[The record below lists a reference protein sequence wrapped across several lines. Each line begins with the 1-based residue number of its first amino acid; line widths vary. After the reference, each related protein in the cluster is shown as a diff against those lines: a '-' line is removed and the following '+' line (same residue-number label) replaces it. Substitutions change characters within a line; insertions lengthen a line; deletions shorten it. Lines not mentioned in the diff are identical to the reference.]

1 MELNSNQIQEIIPH
15 RYPFLLVDRITDFEP
30 GKWAKGIK
38 CVSANEMQ
46 FCGHFPQEHVMPGVL
61 IIEALAQVGAIAIL
75 SLEENKGKIAYFG
88 GIKNAKFK
96 RQVKPGDVLTLET
109 TMTLHLRQG
118 GHRHCRC
125 QSGGGDRRHCG
136 AYLRHWLITLIH
148 RENSGTTSMV
158 PELFC
163 YALQSGWG
171 CQKKSP
177 SQAARSCSSCRSRR
191 SGS

>member
-75 SLEENKGKIAYFG
+75 SLEENKGKIVLFG
-88 GIKNAKFK
+88 GIKNARFK
-96 RQVKPGDVLTLET
+96 RQVVPGDVLELKCELTA
-109 TMTLHLRQG
+109 
-118 GHRHCRC
+118 
-125 QSGGGDRRHCG
+125 RRG
-136 AYLRHWLITLIH
+136 PVGFGKAVATVD
-148 RENSGTTSMV
+148 GQVAAMG
-158 PELFC
+158 ELTF
-163 YALQSGWG
+163 AIN
-171 CQKKSP
+171 
-177 SQAARSCSSCRSRR
+177 
-191 SGS
+191 